1 MNCYCLGPRPLQTE
15 EIPGWLRRPEKL
27 DVKISAEEAGEAF
40 PYEWP
45 PVE

>member
-1 MNCYCLGPRPLQTE
+1 MNSYCLELTPLQTE
-15 EIPGWLRRPEKL
+15 QIPCWLRRPEKL
-27 DVKISAEEAGEAF
+27 DLKISAEEAGEAF